1 MKYMSR
7 HDFQSIIP
15 EGFHEINL
23 GDLITFQRGH
33 DLPKKKRKKG
43 SYPVVAS
50 NGIVGFHNEFKVKG
64 PGVIVGR
71 SGNIGEPYYI
81 NKNYWPLNTT
91 LYVKEFKS
99 TSPEFVYYFL
109 KSINLG
115 RYNSGSAVPS
125 LNRNYIHPLKI
136 KVPKSITYQNKIAS
150 LLSTLDDKIELNRRM
165 NVTLEQIAQAIFKQW
180 FIDFEFPD
188 ENGQPYKSS
197 GGEMVES
204 GLGEIPRGWEVKEL
218 KDVCSKICNGGTPA
232 RKKKEYWENGTIPWI
247 KTKELCDTIILNS
260 EEKITQEG
268 LDNSAA
274 KLLGPNTVIIA
285 IYASPTVGRLGVVG
299 THAATNQACTAL
311 IADESQYSH
320 YHIFYSLL
328 FLRDHLNN
336 LASGSAQQNISKS
349 IIEKQNILLP
359 PKELLDKST
368 IGFSNIWKLIE
379 NNLWEINY
387 LTQLRDSLLPKL
399 MSGNLRCGV
408 VKRMLEGKT

>member
-1 MKYMSR
+1 MTSEWKE
-7 HDFQSIIP
+7 FCW
-15 EGFHEINL
+15 
-23 GDLITFQRGH
+23 GDIATLEYGKSLRNY
-33 DLPKKKRKKG
+33 KKSTG
-43 SYPVVAS
+43 QYPVFGT
-50 NGIVGFHNEFKVKG
+50 NGQIGTCDKPLVDDE
-64 PGVIVGR
+64 GVIIGR
-71 SGNIGEPYYI
+71 KGAYREVHFSKDPFFVIDTAFYLKLNDPTCVDISFAYYQLLNLDI
-81 NKNYWPLNTT
+81 NSLD
-91 LYVKEFKS
+91 
-99 TSPEFVYYFL
+99 
-109 KSINLG
+109 
-115 RYNSGSAVPS
+115 SGSAIPS
-125 LNRNYIHPLKI
+125 TSREDFYSLPVKLPPIEEQHRIVEILK
-136 KVPKSITYQNKIAS
+136 S
-150 LLSTLDDKIELNRRM
+150 LDDKIELNRRM

>member
-165 NVTLEQIAQAIFKQW
+165 NATLEQIAQAIFKQW

-204 GLGEIPRGWEVKEL
+204 EMGEIPRGWRVGKL
-218 KDVCSKICNGGTPA
+218 KDICEINMGQSPPGKTYNENGEGTPFYQGITDFGFRFPTRRIYCTEPKKFAEKNDVLLSVRAPVGSLNISNERCAIGRGLAALRLKENHGSFLYYLLLSTKHRWSIFESGGTVFSSIN
-232 RKKKEYWENGTIPWI
+232 KSNISEFELVIPPDDLI
-247 KTKELCDTIILNS
+247 SKFNNLILS
-260 EEKITQEG
+260 K
-268 LDNSAA
+268 
-274 KLLGPNTVIIA
+274 
-285 IYASPTVGRLGVVG
+285 
-299 THAATNQACTAL
+299 
-311 IADESQYSH
+311 DEQ
-320 YHIFYSLL
+320 IFYSTVQNNSLSQI
-328 FLRDHLNN
+328 RD
-336 LASGSAQQNISKS
+336 
-349 IIEKQNILLP
+349 
-359 PKELLDKST
+359 
-368 IGFSNIWKLIE
+368 F
-379 NNLWEINY
+379 
-387 LTQLRDSLLPKL
+387 LLPKL
-399 MSGNLRCGV
+399 ISGKIRQV
-408 VKRMLEGKT
+408 

>member
-1 MKYMSR
+1 MKYTSR

-33 DLPKKKRKKG
+33 DLPNKKRKKG

-115 RYNSGSAVPS
+115 HYNSGSAVPS

-150 LLSTLDDKIELNRRM
+150 LLSTFDDKIELNCRM
-165 NVTLEQIAQAIFKQW
+165 NATLEQIAQAIFKQW

-204 GLGEIPRGWEVKEL
+204 EMGEIPRGWEVKPIDEIADFLNGLALKKYPPEGDEYLPVIKIREL
-218 KDVCSKICNGGTPA
+218 KQG
-232 RKKKEYWENGTIPWI
+232 
-247 KTKELCDTIILNS
+247 
-260 EEKITQEG
+260 IT
-268 LDNSAA
+268 DSTD
-274 KLLGPNTVIIA
+274 K
-285 IYASPTVGRLGVVG
+285 ASPNIDEKYIIDDGDVLFSWSGSLECCLWSKGKGALNQHLFKVTSEHYPKWFYYFWIMQHLPAYRRIAKDKTTTMGHIKRRHLSESLVLVPPMKTIDRMDVVMKP
-299 THAATNQACTAL
+299 
-311 IADESQYSH
+311 
-320 YHIFYSLL
+320 L
-328 FLRDHLNN
+328 FKKTLLNN
-336 LASGSAQQNISKS
+336 LNS
-349 IIEKQNILLP
+349 LL
-359 PKELLDKST
+359 LS
-368 IGFSNIWKLIE
+368 LI
-379 NNLWEINY
+379 
-387 LTQLRDSLLPKL
+387 RDLLLPKL
-399 MSGNLRCGV
+399 MSGRICLS
-408 VKRMLEGKT
+408 